1 MNINWYPGHMKK
13 TADSIR
19 ENLKK
24 VDVVLELIDA
34 RAPKSSKNPMIED
47 LKGEKPTILIM
58 TKEDLADK
66 KETNKWKSYYRS
78 NDYEVVSLNAST
90 GEGIK
95 SLFNAIDRVM
105 ASKRE
110 KNRERGIESELVKA
124 MIVGVPNVGKS
135 SLINTLAE
143 KKSTKTGNRPGVT
156 KTNQWIRVENK
167 LNLLDTPGVLWPKFE
182 SEDLALNLA
191 YIGSIKDEVLPL
203 ETIALKLIEKLQKEY
218 PEMLENR
225 YKIEISYNP
234 LETMEDIAKKRGAIS
249 RGNEIDYSRTTDIIL
264 DEFRKGVIG
273 NISLEK
279 ADV

>member
-34 RAPKSSKNPMIED
+34 RAPRSSKNPMIEE

-66 KETNKWKSYYRS
+66 KETNKWKSYYKS
-78 NDYEVVSLNAST
+78 NGYEVVSLNAST

-182 SEDLALNLA
+182 SENLALNLA

>member
-34 RAPKSSKNPMIED
+34 RAPKSSKNPMIEE

-66 KETNKWKSYYRS
+66 KETNKWKSYYKS
-78 NDYEVVSLNAST
+78 NGYEVVSLNAST

>member
-34 RAPKSSKNPMIED
+34 RAPKSSKNPMIEE

-66 KETNKWKSYYRS
+66 KETDKWKSYYKS
-78 NDYEVVSLNAST
+78 NGYEVVSLNAST

-182 SEDLALNLA
+182 SENLALNLA

-249 RGNEIDYSRTTDIIL
+249 RGNEIDYSRTTYIIL

>member
-143 KKSTKTGNRPGVT
+143 KKSTKTGNRPG
-156 KTNQWIRVENK
+156 
-167 LNLLDTPGVLWPKFE
+167 G
-182 SEDLALNLA
+182 
-191 YIGSIKDEVLPL
+191 Y
-203 ETIALKLIEKLQKEY
+203 
-218 PEMLENR
+218 
-225 YKIEISYNP
+225 
-234 LETMEDIAKKRGAIS
+234 
-249 RGNEIDYSRTTDIIL
+249 
-264 DEFRKGVIG
+264 
-273 NISLEK
+273 
-279 ADV
+279 